1 MALHRA
7 LCPRFHKAVELV
19 GARWTGAII
28 HLLLPGR
35 ARFSE
40 LRLAIPDLSDRML
53 SERLR
58 ELEGEGI
65 VERMVIPEI
74 PVRVEYALTDKGRAL
89 RAALDALGKWA
100 ERWVSPED
108 VAGPSAPQPRRVGR
122 AAPRSAHRPATRKP
136 SRSEHLRV
144 KPGPA

>member
-40 LRLAIPDLSDRML
+40 LRLAIPDMSDRML

-58 ELEGEGI
+58 ELEAEGI
-65 VERMVIPEI
+65 VERTVIPDV
-74 PVRVEYALTDKGRAL
+74 PVRIEYALTDKGRAL
-89 RAALDALGKWA
+89 QAALDAIGRWA

-108 VAGPSAPQPRRVGR
+108 VAQRAAQEPRRVTR
-122 AAPRSAHRPATRKP
+122 SARAPRPAHR
-136 SRSEHLRV
+136 
-144 KPGPA
+144 

>member
-40 LRLAIPDLSDRML
+40 LRLAIPDMSDRML

-58 ELEGEGI
+58 ELEAEGI
-65 VERMVIPEI
+65 VERTVIPDV
-74 PVRVEYALTDKGRAL
+74 PVRIEYALTDKGRAL
-89 RAALDALGKWA
+89 QAALDAIGRWA

-108 VAGPSAPQPRRVGR
+108 VAQRAAQEPRRAKR
-122 AAPRSAHRPATRKP
+122 SARAPRPAHR
-136 SRSEHLRV
+136 
-144 KPGPA
+144 